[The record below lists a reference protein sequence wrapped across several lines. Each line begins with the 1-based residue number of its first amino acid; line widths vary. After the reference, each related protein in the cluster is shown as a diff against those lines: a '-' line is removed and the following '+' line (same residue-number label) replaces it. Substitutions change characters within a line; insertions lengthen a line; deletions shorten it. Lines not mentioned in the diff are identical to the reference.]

1 MLSRLQMQA
10 AVVFERGMTP
20 ILQLIALA
28 VPLWESDLD
37 IVFSRLPFDILPE
50 NMAAWTNL

>member
-1 MLSRLQMQA
+1 MQV

-50 NMAAWTNL
+50 KMAAWTNL